1 MKILEINKFYYERR
15 GAERHFLDVISLFRD
30 AGHEVAVF
38 TMDDPRNASDEY
50 AQYAVNAVG
59 YNPGDSTRWERF
71 IGIGR
76 LFWSPEARRKLRALL
91 DDFQPD
97 VVHVHNA
104 YHQLSLSFLP
114 IIRKR
119 KIPIIMTVH
128 DYHLVSPDKDT
139 YYPFVGGK
147 FWRFLLIRKYAFMK
161 RLLLVLKSY
170 WERLR
175 GYKWMVD
182 VYIAPSEYVKAIL
195 VEAGLRASRIVV
207 IPHFVLPERTEDIP
221 VVTDHEPYALYLGAV
236 SDEKNVGELI
246 VLFEQLKY
254 PLLLVGKKD
263 MDIPESEYVRY
274 IGEKTKRDLESLIL
288 GSRFVVSASRL
299 PETFGLVTLEA
310 NVLGRPFLGYA
321 TGAFPEI
328 IENGTNGWL
337 APDEESFGE
346 MVAAFVAGERTI
358 WSAETIRETTLR
370 KFGPE
375 RYLERFV
382 SIAERLRK
390 RKGSYRCP

>member
-1 MKILEINKFYYERR
+1 MRILEINKFYYERR

-38 TMDDPRNASDEY
+38 TMDDSRNVSDEY
-50 AQYAVNAVG
+50 GAYAVSSVG
-59 YNPGDSTRWERF
+59 YNADDSTRWERF
-71 IGIGR
+71 IGAGR
-76 LFWSPEARRKLRALL
+76 LFWSFEARRKLRALL
-91 DDFQPD
+91 DEFRPD

-147 FWRFLLIRKYAFMK
+147 YWRFLLIRKYSFPK

-182 VYIAPSEYVKAIL
+182 VYIAPSEYVKNIL
-195 VEAGLRASRIVV
+195 VQAGLRAGRIVV
-207 IPHFVLPERTEDIP
+207 LPHFVLPERTEDIP

-236 SDEKNVGELI
+236 SEEKNVDELI
-246 VLFEQLKY
+246 SIFEWLKY

-263 MDIPESEYVRY
+263 MDIKESEYVRY
-274 IGEKTKRDLESLIL
+274 VGEKTKRDLESLIL

-337 APDEESFGE
+337 APDEESFHD
-346 MVAAFVAGERTI
+346 MIAAFIAGERTI
-358 WSAETIRETTLR
+358 FSAETIREKTLLR
-370 KFGPE
+370 FGPE
-375 RYLERFV
+375 RYLGRFIP
-382 SIAERLRK
+382 IAERLLNRK
-390 RKGSYRCP
+390 RP